1 MLPKRDVSIP
11 IGVTNG
17 KQFMK
22 MSIAFPERSKR
33 RIEGGNVE
41 GNQTIFPSGE
51 NLHLQEMMMGP
62 TTWMKVVAINNA
74 ITLVKLVINFGHL
87 GSCAYEI

>member
-22 MSIAFPERSKR
+22 MSIEFPDRSMR
-33 RIEGGNVE
+33 RIEGGMLRA
-41 GNQTIFPSGE
+41 TKPFFPSGE